1 MPTGD
6 ITPDSAGGW
15 LSLVAQ
21 MTGYGVTLID
31 AERRIVWANEAFSK
45 LTGYAADEYLGRLPS
60 DLLHF
65 ESASPQ
71 TRQHIR
77 DGFAA
82 GRGLRFE
89 ILARSKDGHEWWL
102 DTDARPLTDSAG
114 KLKGWVCLH
123 SDVTAEVLKRE
134 ALRRNESRAHLMI
147 QGGNIGTWEW
157 DRRTNLVETNSAFM
171 TSLGYA
177 PDDCWHDIQWL
188 RDLWH
193 PDDNPNCCEAISDV
207 AEGRRRMFHG
217 HHRLRAR
224 DGAWRWVLASGGALE
239 FGDNGLPSRIFCV
252 QLDVTDHKLA
262 DEQSRIVSERL
273 SMIAENVPGMI
284 FQWRLSAQGH
294 GEFLYVSPGV
304 RSVYG
309 LTPEEVLNNS
319 KVLLTVTHPHDRER
333 VKSMMQ
339 LSAQTLAPWK
349 LEHRVVRPDGS
360 ITWACGEAVPRRDE
374 DGNTVW
380 NGYVADVTASKV
392 SEQRISFLAYHD
404 GLTGLEN
411 RLGLRSKLDDM
422 LQAAARRGGSLAVL
436 MIDLDRF
443 KHVNDTLGHDV
454 GDELLVEIARR
465 LRSTIRTCDV
475 VARLGGD
482 EFVLVLD
489 DLPDESHVTAAVQKL
504 VRHLRGNFR
513 LSGRA
518 VYTTCSIGIS
528 RFPKDGTDGSTLL
541 KHADLAMYTAKAQ
554 GGDAFRLF
562 DNTMQPGTDRLL
574 LESEL
579 RDALERNEL
588 ELYYQPRISTITGRP
603 TAVEALLRWNHPTR
617 GLVLPGLFIPI
628 AEETGLIESMGLW
641 VLQRACRDLRAWLD
655 QGGEPIRVS
664 VNLSP
669 LQFGREELP
678 ERVAE
683 VLDEERLPAELLE
696 LEITETVAMRS
707 PELAARHLARLS
719 ALGVSLAVDD
729 FGTGHS
735 SLSRLKLLNVDCVK
749 IDRSLVEDCTADP
762 HDAALCR
769 AAIALGLALG
779 LEVVAE
785 GVETQ
790 EQRQFLAQEHC
801 STIQGYLVA
810 VPKPAA
816 EAFRLVKL
824 LLDVPRL
831 RSEATN
837 NTAGVVP
844 TGAHVKI
851 PSSG

>member
-1 MPTGD
+1 MGVMKKTAAPMPTGD
-6 ITPDSAGGW
+6 ITPESAGAW

-21 MTGYGVTLID
+21 MTGYGVTLTD

-45 LTGYAADEYLGRLPS
+45 LTGYATDEYIGRLAG
-60 DLLHF
+60 DLLRF
-65 ESASPQ
+65 ESANPQ
-71 TRQHIR
+71 ARQPIH

-114 KLKGWVCLH
+114 QLKGWVCLH
-123 SDVTAEVLKRE
+123 SDVTA
-134 ALRRNESRAHLMI
+134 
-147 QGGNIGTWEW
+147 
-157 DRRTNLVETNSAFM
+157 
-171 TSLGYA
+171 
-177 PDDCWHDIQWL
+177 
-188 RDLWH
+188 
-193 PDDNPNCCEAISDV
+193 
-207 AEGRRRMFHG
+207 
-217 HHRLRAR
+217 
-224 DGAWRWVLASGGALE
+224 
-239 FGDNGLPSRIFCV
+239 
-252 QLDVTDHKLA
+252 DHKLA

-273 SMIAENVPGMI
+273 SLIAENVPGMI
-284 FQWRLSAQGH
+284 FQWRLSAEGH

-309 LTPEEVLNNS
+309 LTPEEVQNNN
-319 KVLLTVTHPHDRER
+319 KVLLTVTHPQDRER

-339 LSAQTLAPWK
+339 LSAQTLGPWK
-349 LEHRVVRPDGS
+349 LEHRVLRPDGS
-360 ITWACGEAVPRRDE
+360 ITWACGEAVPRRDA
-374 DGNTVW
+374 DGSTVW

-411 RLGLRSKLDDM
+411 RLGLRSKLDEM
-422 LQAAARRGGSLAVL
+422 LQASARRSGSLAVL

-443 KHVNDTLGHDV
+443 KHVNDTLGHDA

-465 LRSTIRTCDV
+465 LRSTVRSCDV

-504 VRHLRGNFR
+504 VRQLRGNFR

-541 KHADLAMYTAKAQ
+541 KHADLAMYTAKGQ

-562 DNTMQPGTDRLL
+562 DNNMRPGTDRLL
-574 LESEL
+574 LETEL

-588 ELYYQPRISTITGRP
+588 ELYYQPRTSTVTGRP

-816 EAFRLVKL
+816 EAFRLIKL

-831 RSEATN
+831 RSAT
-837 NTAGVVP
+837 AAPVS
-844 TGAHVKI
+844 AAQA
-851 PSSG
+851 

>member
-1 MPTGD
+1 MKNSTTPMPPGD
-6 ITPDSAGGW
+6 ITPESADAW

-21 MTGYGVTLID
+21 MTGYGVTLND
-31 AERRIVWANEAFSK
+31 AGRRIVWANEAFSK
-45 LTGYAADEYLGRLPS
+45 LTGYSAAEYIGRLPS

-65 ESASPQ
+65 ECADPDL
-71 TRQHIR
+71 RQHIH

-82 GRGLRFE
+82 GCGLRFE

-102 DTDARPLTDSAG
+102 DTDARPLMDPAG
-114 KLKGWVCLH
+114 KLKGWVCIH
-123 SDVTAEVLKRE
+123 ADVTAEVLKRE
-134 ALRRNESRAHLMI
+134 ALRRNESRAHMMI

-171 TSLGYA
+171 TSLGYPA
-177 PDDCWHDIQWL
+177 DDCWHDIQWL
-188 RDLWH
+188 QDLCH
-193 PDDNPNCCEAISDV
+193 PEDRPSGTEAIAEVV
-207 AEGRRRMFHG
+207 AGRRRMFHG
-217 HHRLRAR
+217 HHRLRGR
-224 DGAWRWVLASGGALE
+224 DGTWRWVLASGGALE
-239 FGDNGLPSRIFCV
+239 FGANGLPSRIFCV

-262 DEQSRIVSERL
+262 DEQSRIVSERM

-284 FQWRLSAQGH
+284 FQWRLSPDGR

-309 LTPEEVLNNS
+309 LTPEEVLNNN
-319 KVLLTVTHPHDRER
+319 KVLLHVTHPHDRER

-339 LSAQTLAPWK
+339 HSAQTLGPWK
-349 LEHRVVRPDGS
+349 LEHRVLRPDGS
-360 ITWACGEAVPRRDE
+360 VTWACGEAVPRRDE
-374 DGNTVW
+374 DGNTIW

-422 LQAAARRGGSLAVL
+422 LQAATRRGSSLAVL

-465 LRSTIRTCDV
+465 LRSTVRSCDV

-489 DLPDESHVTAAVQKL
+489 DLPDESGVTAAVQKL
-504 VRHLRGNFR
+504 VRQLRGNFR
-513 LSGRA
+513 LSDRA

-541 KHADLAMYTAKAQ
+541 KHADIAMYNAKAA

-562 DNTMQPGTDRLL
+562 DNAMRPGTDRLL
-574 LESEL
+574 LEAEL
-579 RDALERNEL
+579 REALERNEL
-588 ELYYQPRISTITGRP
+588 ELYYQPRISTVSGRP
-603 TAVEALLRWNHPTR
+603 TAVEALVRWNHPTR
-617 GLVLPGLFIPI
+617 GLVLPGLFIPM
-628 AEETGLIESMGLW
+628 AEETGLIESIGQW
-641 VLQRACRDLRAWLD
+641 VLRRACHDLRAWLD
-655 QGGEPIRVS
+655 QGGEPLRVS

-669 LQFGREELP
+669 LQFGREDLP
-678 ERVAE
+678 ESIAE
-683 VLDEERLPAELLE
+683 VLDEARLPAELLE

-707 PELAARHLARLS
+707 PELAAQHLSRLS

-735 SLSRLKLLNVDCVK
+735 SLARLKLLNVDCVK

-816 EAFRLVKL
+816 EAFRLIKM

-831 RSEATN
+831 RSPVPDLAE
-837 NTAGVVP
+837 TA
-844 TGAHVKI
+844 
-851 PSSG
+851 